1 MTRVPSGQIL
11 VIHPGALG
19 DVVQAVPA
27 LRALGALGIPGALG
41 ALRAQDGAIHVAF
54 AGQPRLARLLAGT
67 GVVVEALEFDRLG
80 LDALFTAEPPPA
92 AVRARLARFDRVVSW
107 FGSRADPFPAQLR
120 AVARGVVLARPVP
133 EAGGPPVWRHLLDT
147 VAPDPT
153 RSGTGT
159 AAGGRGG
166 EALVGP
172 LHVPAAWGGE
182 ALAALSWR
190 RAVRGRPRLLVH
202 PGAGAAWKRWP
213 AERFAEV
220 VTRVRRDTGCDVLV
234 HQGPADAAAVTA
246 LEQAVGASLPRLV
259 EPDLEVLAAGLAAAD
274 AYLGSDS
281 GVSHLAAGVGTPA
294 LILFPPETRATWAP
308 WSPTALALAA
318 HAETGQVANLLGEM
332 LTGRRIPSAEL
343 R

>member
-1 MTRVPSGQIL
+1 MTRVPAGQIL
-11 VIHPGALG
+11 AIHPGALG

-27 LRALGALGIPGALG
+27 LRALGAP
-41 ALRAQDGAIHVAF
+41 DGAVHVAF
-54 AGQPRLARLLAGT
+54 AGQGRLARLLAGT
-67 GVVVEALEFDRLG
+67 GVVAEALDFDRLG

-92 AVRARLARFDRVVSW
+92 AMRARLTRFDRVVSW
-107 FGSRADPFPAQLR
+107 FGSRAEPFPAQLR
-120 AVARGVVLARPVP
+120 AAARGVVLARPVP
-133 EAGGPPVWRHLLDT
+133 ETGGPPVWRHLLET
-147 VAPDPT
+147 VAPV
-153 RSGTGT
+153 RSE
-159 AAGGRGG
+159 

-182 ALAALSWR
+182 ALAALSWS
-190 RAVRGRPRLLVH
+190 RAIRGRPRLFVH

-220 VTRVRRDTGCDVLV
+220 VARVRRDTGCDVLV

-281 GVSHLAAGVGTPA
+281 GVSHLAAGVGAPA

-318 HAETGQVANLLGEM
+318 HAETGEVASLLGEM
-332 LTGRRIPSAEL
+332 LTRRRIPSAEL